1 MSVEGRDSL
10 DYTINVKR
18 EAPDKSDN
26 RNKKVKRR

>member
-1 MSVEGRDSL
+1 MSVEGRDSI

-26 RNKKVKRR
+26 GNRKVKRR

>member
-18 EAPDKSDN
+18 EAPDKSDDE
-26 RNKKVKRR
+26 NKRVRRR